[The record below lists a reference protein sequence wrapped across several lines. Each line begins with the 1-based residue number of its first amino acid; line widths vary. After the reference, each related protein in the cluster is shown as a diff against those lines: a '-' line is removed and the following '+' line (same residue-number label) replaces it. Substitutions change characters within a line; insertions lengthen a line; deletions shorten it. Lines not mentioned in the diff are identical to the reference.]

1 MHYFFKFE
9 TSFRNLGIKILQS
22 ILSISFK
29 VVNAIIQIAKKLQNT
44 KKHLPNASL
53 KVKIS
58 FHKIQLLCCK
68 TFCEVHGGTIS

>member
-29 VVNAIIQIAKKLQNT
+29 VVNAIIQIAKKL
-44 KKHLPNASL
+44 
-53 KVKIS
+53 
-58 FHKIQLLCCK
+58 
-68 TFCEVHGGTIS
+68 